1 MDRTR
6 VTSLFCRAAV
16 AVLWSLALTAPES
29 GFGQTQLPK
38 LTVGTLGAPS
48 TSVWMVSVLVAKRFD
63 LKNGIDIEWLEQPT
77 TAALYNDFAAGS
89 YKVAT
94 GGVIS
99 YANQFA
105 RGVKAKLFAT
115 YQIFGT
121 SVIVN
126 TERGPSINTL
136 KDLNGKEIAAPLAS
150 ENTKAMEIYL
160 KWAGVDVKSLKIKNF
175 EQPGVV
181 AELKSPTGSAV
192 AGIVFS
198 QIPTR
203 LIMDDP
209 KKFKDLVSADELG
222 GMWKQKTGTDFH
234 WLLGWAAQ
242 EDFAKDN
249 RELLQ
254 RIHNAMKETIEWFAK
269 NQDEALEIVAKKTK
283 ESVPVLRETIKAKR
297 VRFQQL
303 TAESQEKSMMELF
316 KLGVD
321 SGMIAKL
328 PDANFFYR
336 GLK

>member
-1 MDRTR
+1 MTE
-6 VTSLFCRAAV
+6 TSFKIAIVLFSLTLFIAPQRAH
-16 AVLWSLALTAPES
+16 S
-29 GFGQTQLPK
+29 QTQVPK
-38 LTVGTLGAPS
+38 LKIGTLGVPS

-63 LKNGIDIEWLEQPT
+63 LKNGIDIEWVEQST
-77 TAALYNDFAAGS
+77 TAAVYNDFAAGS
-89 YKVAT
+89 YQVAT

-99 YANQFA
+99 YANQYA
-105 RGVKAKLFAT
+105 RGVKSKLFAT

-126 TERGPSINTL
+126 RERGPGINSPQ
-136 KDLNGKEIAAPLAS
+136 DLNGKEIAAPLSS

-160 KWAGVDVKSLKIKNF
+160 KWAGVDIKSLKIKNF

-203 LIMDDP
+203 LVMDDP
-209 KKFKDLVSADELG
+209 KKFKDLLSADELDAL
-222 GMWKQKTGTDFH
+222 WKQKTGTDHH
-234 WLLGWAAQ
+234 WLLGWAAH
-242 EDFAKDN
+242 EDFARDN

-254 RIHNAMKETIEWFAK
+254 RTHNAMKETIDWVSK
-269 NQDEALEIVAKKTK
+269 NQEEALEIVAKKTK
-283 ESVPVLRETIKAKR
+283 ESVPVLRETMKAKR

-303 TAESQEKSMMELF
+303 TAESQEKALMELF
-316 KLGVD
+316 KLGVE

-328 PDANFFYR
+328 PDVNFFYR

>member
-1 MDRTR
+1 MIRI
-6 VTSLFCRAAV
+6 LGG
-16 AVLWSLALTAPES
+16 LAMALLCSTILTVPER
-29 GFGQTQLPK
+29 GFAQTPIPK
-38 LTVGTLGAPS
+38 LKIGTLGLPS
-48 TSVWMVSVLVAKRFD
+48 TSVWMVAVLMAKRFD
-63 LKNGIDIEWLEQPT
+63 LKNGIDIDWVEQPS
-77 TAALYNDFAAGS
+77 TAAVYNDFAAGS
-89 YKVAT
+89 YQVAT

-99 YANQFA
+99 YANQYA
-105 RGVKAKLFAT
+105 RGVKARLFAT

-126 TERGPSINTL
+126 TERGAGINSL

-150 ENTKAMEIYL
+150 ENTKAMELYL
-160 KWAGVDVKSLKIKNF
+160 KWAGVDLKSLKIKNF

-181 AELKSPTGSAV
+181 AELRSPTGSAV

-198 QIPTR
+198 QVPTR
-203 LIMDDP
+203 LVMDDA
-209 KKFKDLVSADELG
+209 KKFKDLVSADELDA
-222 GMWKQKTGTDFH
+222 MWKQKTGTDFH
-234 WLLGWAAQ
+234 WLLGWAAHD
-242 EDFAKDN
+242 DFAKEN

-254 RIHNAMKETIEWFAK
+254 RTHNAMKETIEWFGK
-269 NQDEALEIVAKKTK
+269 NQEEALEIVAKKTK

-303 TAESQEKSMMELF
+303 TAESQEKSLTELF

-321 SGMIAKL
+321 SGMIAKM

>member
-1 MDRTR
+1 MTE
-6 VTSLFCRAAV
+6 TSFKIATVLFSLTLFIAPQRAH
-16 AVLWSLALTAPES
+16 S
-29 GFGQTQLPK
+29 QTQVPK
-38 LTVGTLGAPS
+38 LKIGTLGVPS

-63 LKNGIDIEWLEQPT
+63 LKNGIDIEWVEQST
-77 TAALYNDFAAGS
+77 TAAVYNDFAAGS
-89 YKVAT
+89 YQVAT

-99 YANQFA
+99 YANQYS
-105 RGVKAKLFAT
+105 RGVKSKLFAT

-126 TERGPSINTL
+126 RERGPGINSPQ
-136 KDLNGKEIAAPLAS
+136 DLNGKEIAAPLSS

-160 KWAGVDVKSLKIKNF
+160 KWAGVDIKSLKIKNF

-203 LIMDDP
+203 LVMDDP
-209 KKFKDLVSADELG
+209 KKFKDLLSADELDAL
-222 GMWKQKTGTDFH
+222 WKQKTGTDHH
-234 WLLGWAAQ
+234 WLLGWAAH
-242 EDFAKDN
+242 EDFARDN

-254 RIHNAMKETIEWFAK
+254 RTHNAMKETIDWVSK
-269 NQDEALEIVAKKTK
+269 NQEEALEIVAKKTK
-283 ESVPVLRETIKAKR
+283 ESVPVLRETMKAKR

-303 TAESQEKSMMELF
+303 TAESQEKALMELF
-316 KLGVD
+316 KLGVE

-328 PDANFFYR
+328 PDVNFFYR

>member
-1 MDRTR
+1 MIRTLGR
-6 VTSLFCRAAV
+6 
-16 AVLWSLALTAPES
+16 LAMALICSVFLMAPER
-29 GFGQTQLPK
+29 GIAQTQMPK
-38 LTVGTLGAPS
+38 LKIGTLGVPS
-48 TSVWMVSVLVAKRFD
+48 TSVWMVAILVAKRFD
-63 LKNGIDIEWLEQPT
+63 LKNGIDIEWVEQPS
-77 TAALYNDFAAGS
+77 TAAVYNDFAAGS
-89 YKVAT
+89 YQVAT

-99 YANQFA
+99 YANQYA

-126 TERGPSINTL
+126 TERGAGIKSL

-150 ENTKAMEIYL
+150 ENTKAMELYL
-160 KWAGVDVKSLKIKNF
+160 KWAGVDLKSLKIKNF

-181 AELKSPTGSAV
+181 AELRSPTGSAA

-198 QIPTR
+198 QVPTR
-203 LIMDDP
+203 LVMDDA
-209 KKFKDLVSADELG
+209 KKFKDLVSADELDA
-222 GMWKQKTGTDFH
+222 MWKQKTGTDFH

-242 EDFAKDN
+242 DDFAKEN

-254 RIHNAMKETIEWFAK
+254 RAHNAMKETIEWFGK
-269 NQDEALEIVAKKTK
+269 NQEEALEIVAKKTK

-303 TAESQEKSMMELF
+303 TAESQEKSLTELF
-316 KLGVD
+316 KLGAE
-321 SGMIAKL
+321 SGMIAKM

>member
-1 MDRTR
+1 MATRTFVKTAIVLFSLTLFIAPQR
-6 VTSLFCRAAV
+6 VHS
-16 AVLWSLALTAPES
+16 
-29 GFGQTQLPK
+29 QTQVPK
-38 LTVGTLGAPS
+38 LKIGTLGAPS

-63 LKNGIDIEWLEQPT
+63 LKNGIDIEWVEQPT
-77 TAALYNDFAAGS
+77 TAAVYNDFAAGS
-89 YKVAT
+89 YQVAT

-99 YANQFA
+99 YANQYA
-105 RGVKAKLFAT
+105 RGVKSKLFAT

-126 TERGPSINTL
+126 NERGAGIDAP

-160 KWAGVDVKSLKIKNF
+160 KWAGVDLKSLKIKNF

-203 LIMDDP
+203 LVMDDP
-209 KKFKDLVSADELG
+209 KKFKDLISADELDA
-222 GMWKQKTGTDFH
+222 MWKQKTGTDHH
-234 WLLGWAAQ
+234 WLLGWAAH

-254 RIHNAMKETIEWFAK
+254 RTHNAMKETIDWVSK
-269 NQDEALEIVAKKTK
+269 NQDEALDIVAKKTK
-283 ESVPVLRETIKAKR
+283 ESVPVLRDTLKAKR

-303 TAESQEKSMMELF
+303 TAESQEKALMELF

-321 SGMIAKL
+321 GGMIAKL
-328 PDANFFYR
+328 PDGNFFYR

>member
-1 MDRTR
+1 MTE
-6 VTSLFCRAAV
+6 TSFKIAIVLFSLTLFIAPQRAH
-16 AVLWSLALTAPES
+16 S
-29 GFGQTQLPK
+29 QTQVPK
-38 LTVGTLGAPS
+38 LKIGTLGVPS

-63 LKNGIDIEWLEQPT
+63 LKNGIDIEWVEQPT
-77 TAALYNDFAAGS
+77 TAAVYNDFAAGS
-89 YKVAT
+89 YQVAT

-99 YANQFA
+99 YANQYA
-105 RGVKAKLFAT
+105 RGVKSKLFAT

-126 TERGPSINTL
+126 RERGPGINSPQ
-136 KDLNGKEIAAPLAS
+136 DLNGKEIAAPLSS

-160 KWAGVDVKSLKIKNF
+160 KWAGVDIKSLKIKNF

-203 LIMDDP
+203 LVMDDP
-209 KKFKDLVSADELG
+209 KKFKDLLSADELDAL
-222 GMWKQKTGTDFH
+222 WKQKTGTDHH
-234 WLLGWAAQ
+234 WLLGWAAH
-242 EDFAKDN
+242 EDFARDN

-254 RIHNAMKETIEWFAK
+254 RTHNAMKETIDWVSK
-269 NQDEALEIVAKKTK
+269 NQEEALEIVAKKTK
-283 ESVPVLRETIKAKR
+283 ESVPVLRETMKAKR

-303 TAESQEKSMMELF
+303 TAESQEKALMELF
-316 KLGVD
+316 KLGVE

-328 PDANFFYR
+328 PDVNFFYR

>member
-1 MDRTR
+1 MVLRT
-6 VTSLFCRAAV
+6 FNKAAV
-16 AVLWSLALTAPES
+16 ALCYVTLFVVLECAHS
-29 GFGQTQLPK
+29 QTQTPK
-38 LTVGTLGAPS
+38 LKIGTLGVPS
-48 TSVWMVSVLVAKRFD
+48 TSVWVVSVLVAKRFD
-63 LKNGIDIEWLEQPT
+63 LKNGIDIEWVEQPT
-77 TAALYNDFAAGS
+77 TAAVYNDFAAGS
-89 YKVAT
+89 YQVAT

-99 YANQFA
+99 YANQYA
-105 RGVKAKLFAT
+105 RGVRSKLFAT

-126 TERGPSINTL
+126 NERGAGINSP

-160 KWAGVDVKSLKIKNF
+160 KWAGVDIKSLKIKNF
-175 EQPGVV
+175 EQPGVI

-198 QIPTR
+198 QVPTR
-203 LIMDDP
+203 LVMDDP
-209 KKFKDLVSADELG
+209 KKFKDLISADELDA
-222 GMWKQKTGTDFH
+222 MWKQKTGTDYH
-234 WLLGWAAQ
+234 WLLGWAAH
-242 EDFAKDN
+242 EDFARDN

-254 RIHNAMKETIEWFAK
+254 RTHNAMKETIDWVSK

-303 TAESQEKSMMELF
+303 TAESQEKSLMELF
-316 KLGVD
+316 KLGVET
-321 SGMIAKL
+321 GMIAKL
-328 PDANFFYR
+328 PDGNFFYR

>member
-1 MDRTR
+1 MATRTFVKTAIVLFSLTLFIAPQR
-6 VTSLFCRAAV
+6 VHS
-16 AVLWSLALTAPES
+16 
-29 GFGQTQLPK
+29 QTQVPK
-38 LTVGTLGAPS
+38 LKIGTLGAPS

-63 LKNGIDIEWLEQPT
+63 LKNGIDIEWVEQPT
-77 TAALYNDFAAGS
+77 TAAVYNDFAAGS
-89 YKVAT
+89 YQVAT

-99 YANQFA
+99 YANQYA
-105 RGVKAKLFAT
+105 RGVKSKLFAT

-126 TERGPSINTL
+126 NERGGGINAP

-160 KWAGVDVKSLKIKNF
+160 KWAGVDLKSLKIKNF

-203 LIMDDP
+203 LVMDDP
-209 KKFKDLVSADELG
+209 KKFKDLISADELDA
-222 GMWKQKTGTDFH
+222 MWKQKTGTDHH
-234 WLLGWAAQ
+234 WLLGWAAH

-254 RIHNAMKETIEWFAK
+254 RTHNAMKETIDWVSK
-269 NQDEALEIVAKKTK
+269 NQDEALDIVAKKTK
-283 ESVPVLRETIKAKR
+283 ESVPVLRETLKAKR

-303 TAESQEKSMMELF
+303 TAESQEKALMELF

-321 SGMIAKL
+321 GGMIAKL
-328 PDANFFYR
+328 PDGNFFYR

>member
-1 MDRTR
+1 MTE
-6 VTSLFCRAAV
+6 TSFKIAIVLFSLTLFIAPQRAH
-16 AVLWSLALTAPES
+16 S
-29 GFGQTQLPK
+29 QTQVPK
-38 LTVGTLGAPS
+38 LKIGTLGVPS

-63 LKNGIDIEWLEQPT
+63 LKNGIDIEWVEQPT
-77 TAALYNDFAAGS
+77 TAAVYNDFAAGS
-89 YKVAT
+89 YQVAT

-99 YANQFA
+99 YANQYA
-105 RGVKAKLFAT
+105 RGVKSKLFAT

-126 TERGPSINTL
+126 RERGPGINSPQ
-136 KDLNGKEIAAPLAS
+136 DLNGKEIAAPLSS

-160 KWAGVDVKSLKIKNF
+160 KWAGVDIKSLKLKNF

-203 LIMDDP
+203 LVMDDP
-209 KKFKDLVSADELG
+209 KKFKDLLSADELDAL
-222 GMWKQKTGTDFH
+222 WKQKTGTDHH
-234 WLLGWAAQ
+234 WLLGWAAH
-242 EDFAKDN
+242 EDFARDN

-254 RIHNAMKETIEWFAK
+254 RTHNAMKETIDWVSK
-269 NQDEALEIVAKKTK
+269 NQEEALEIVAKKTK
-283 ESVPVLRETIKAKR
+283 ESVPVLRETMKAKR

-303 TAESQEKSMMELF
+303 TAESQEKALMELF
-316 KLGVD
+316 KLGVE

-328 PDANFFYR
+328 PDVNFFYR

>member
-1 MDRTR
+1 MTE
-6 VTSLFCRAAV
+6 TSFKIAIVLFSLTLFIAPQRAH
-16 AVLWSLALTAPES
+16 S
-29 GFGQTQLPK
+29 QTQVPK
-38 LTVGTLGAPS
+38 LKIGTLGVPS

-63 LKNGIDIEWLEQPT
+63 LKNGIDIEWVEQST
-77 TAALYNDFAAGS
+77 TAAVYNDFAAGS
-89 YKVAT
+89 YQVAT

-99 YANQFA
+99 YANQYS
-105 RGVKAKLFAT
+105 RGVKSKLFAT

-126 TERGPSINTL
+126 RERGPGINSPQ
-136 KDLNGKEIAAPLAS
+136 DLNGKEIAAPLSS

-160 KWAGVDVKSLKIKNF
+160 KWAGVDIKSLKIKNF

-203 LIMDDP
+203 LVMDDP
-209 KKFKDLVSADELG
+209 KKFKDLLSADELDAL
-222 GMWKQKTGTDFH
+222 WKQKTGTDHH
-234 WLLGWAAQ
+234 WLLGWAAH
-242 EDFAKDN
+242 EDFARDN

-254 RIHNAMKETIEWFAK
+254 RTHNAMKETIDWVSK
-269 NQDEALEIVAKKTK
+269 NQEEALEIVAKKTK
-283 ESVPVLRETIKAKR
+283 ESVPVLRETMKAKR

-303 TAESQEKSMMELF
+303 TAESQEKALMELF
-316 KLGVD
+316 KLGVE

-328 PDANFFYR
+328 PDVNFFYR

>member
-1 MDRTR
+1 MTE
-6 VTSLFCRAAV
+6 TSFKIAIVLFSLTLFIAPQRAH
-16 AVLWSLALTAPES
+16 S
-29 GFGQTQLPK
+29 QTQVPK
-38 LTVGTLGAPS
+38 LKIGTLGVPS

-63 LKNGIDIEWLEQPT
+63 LKNGIDIEWVEQPT
-77 TAALYNDFAAGS
+77 TAAVYNDFAAGS
-89 YKVAT
+89 YQVAT

-99 YANQFA
+99 YANQYS
-105 RGVKAKLFAT
+105 RGVKSKLFAT

-126 TERGPSINTL
+126 RERGPGINSPQ
-136 KDLNGKEIAAPLAS
+136 DLNGKEIAAPLSS

-160 KWAGVDVKSLKIKNF
+160 KWAGVDIKSLKIKNF

-203 LIMDDP
+203 LVMDDP
-209 KKFKDLVSADELG
+209 KKFKDLLSADELDAL
-222 GMWKQKTGTDFH
+222 WKQKTGTDHH
-234 WLLGWAAQ
+234 WLLGWAAH
-242 EDFAKDN
+242 EDFARDN

-254 RIHNAMKETIEWFAK
+254 RTHNAMKETIDWVSK
-269 NQDEALEIVAKKTK
+269 NQEEALEIVAKKTK
-283 ESVPVLRETIKAKR
+283 ESVPVLRETMKAKR

-303 TAESQEKSMMELF
+303 TAESQEKALMELF
-316 KLGVD
+316 KLGVE

-328 PDANFFYR
+328 PDVNFFYR